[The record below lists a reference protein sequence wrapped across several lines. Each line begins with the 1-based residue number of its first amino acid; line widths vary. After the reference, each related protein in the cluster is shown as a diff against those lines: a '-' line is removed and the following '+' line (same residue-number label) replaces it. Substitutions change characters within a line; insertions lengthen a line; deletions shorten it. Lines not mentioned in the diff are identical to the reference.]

1 MIQHSNLASSDERQ
15 QGSSLGKKATD
26 SSNDDPAMLFLFSS
40 PHRSGTLRRNNECS
54 QRSGYKKNKEKREG
68 KEGVQI

>member
-1 MIQHSNLASSDERQ
+1 MSDSKAQ
-15 QGSSLGKKATD
+15 AWGKKATD

-40 PHRSGTLRRNNECS
+40 PRCFGTLRRNNEWN
-54 QRSGYKKNKEKREG
+54 QRSRHKNIYIEKREG